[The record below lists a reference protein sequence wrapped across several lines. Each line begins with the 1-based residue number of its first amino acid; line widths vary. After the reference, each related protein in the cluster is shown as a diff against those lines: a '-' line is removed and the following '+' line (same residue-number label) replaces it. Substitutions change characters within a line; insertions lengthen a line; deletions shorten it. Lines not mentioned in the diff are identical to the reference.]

1 MKPLKLTMSAFGSY
15 AGTETLD
22 FTALGTNGL
31 YLITGE
37 TGAGKTTIFDAI
49 SFALFGEA
57 SANTRDK
64 PQMLRSDF
72 AKEKTKTCVELEFS
86 SNNKHY
92 KIKRT
97 IKEKGQDADLIL
109 PDGTLLSG
117 NSNIKP
123 KITDIVGLDRDQ
135 FAQIV
140 MIAQNDF
147 LRFLQSNTDERLKIL
162 RRIFDTEA
170 LKQFQEHLKEHVKQK
185 EAERTLILHNF
196 ARYNV
201 DVYKRTEQ
209 FNTWEQQIKTDKTE
223 LLSADNQ
230 LDAYSKQARELA
242 VTLVI
247 AEGLCKNF
255 NDLAKAQQDLQAH
268 NQKAQDITQTTL
280 HITRGEIAL
289 HKVKPLDDYAQ
300 KTAEEYADAI
310 TALSLAQTQ
319 KISANTELEQ
329 ATLAL
334 EALPPLE
341 SAQTAFNNLIKEWEI
356 TTQTQTRLTTLKTE
370 HTKITN
376 KQTKLHQTQN
386 DLIVLCAELQ
396 NLPSIDDYQ
405 AQYDQIITELT
416 TQQDKQTKLSTLQ
429 TDLTTITTKQTTLRT
444 QQTKFEKLND
454 AFLEVDEQYRLLEEM
469 FLCSQA
475 GILAGNLLVGTPC
488 PVCGSTTHP
497 SPAKLADA
505 TVTEVALKKAKNT
518 KEDTQTKRDVASLEC
533 NRLKSELETLI
544 IRFNADITPFIS
556 DSTVD
561 VALTLLPEIL
571 SATQST
577 VTELLEKKTF
587 TQTVLSE
594 LKTKTDNTTKRHNEL
609 KIAVESLKSEL
620 VPLLE
625 RFISD
630 LSEFIP
636 NITWETAEKELTDL
650 FTQTQTA
657 ATKLTTRKNDDE
669 KALGELSQSWV
680 YATEREANAKSAL
693 GSAQT
698 LLNERTTNEQ
708 KALKIHNTNQT
719 NYAVALHENGFAD
732 EAEYVASLVS
742 ESELA
747 KLKQLISDYEKNGA
761 RLAQDIARLEQETE
775 GKEQPDIGKLQAE
788 AKTVEVNSRQLRDRR
803 DAINSRLS
811 ETTTAL
817 VDLRRAASEFE
828 KNEKEYGAV
837 KQLSDV
843 ANGRD
848 GIMGKLDFETY
859 AQLAY
864 FERVLHAANQR
875 LRVMTQQ
882 RYSFLRKTQSDD
894 GRKKMGLDI
903 EVLDAY
909 TGKLRSAGSLS
920 GGESFMASLSLALG
934 LSDVVQQNAGGVCL
948 DAMFIDEG
956 FGSLDGEALELAIR
970 TLSDIA
976 GENRIIGIISHV
988 AELSERIDKQVYVKK
1003 TPTGS
1008 TITLKV

>member
-15 AGTETLD
+15 AGIETLD
-22 FTALGTNGL
+22 FMALGTNGL

-57 SANTRDK
+57 SSNTRDK

-72 AKEKTKTCVELEFS
+72 AKEKTKTCVELEFL

-109 PDGTLLSG
+109 PNGTLLSG

-123 KITDIVGLDRDQ
+123 QIQDIVGLDRDQ

-170 LKQFQEHLKEHVKQK
+170 LKQFQEYLKERVKQK
-185 EAERTLILHNF
+185 ETERALILHNF
-196 ARYNV
+196 ARYNI

-209 FNTWEQQIKTDKTE
+209 FSTWKQQIKTDKVE
-223 LLSADNQ
+223 LLSADTQ
-230 LDAYSKQARELA
+230 LDVYSKQARELA
-242 VTLVI
+242 AALVI

-255 NDLAKAQQDLQAH
+255 ADLAKAQQDLQVH
-268 NQKAQDITQTTL
+268 NQKAHEISQTTIC
-280 HITRGEIAL
+280 ITRGEIAL
-289 HKVKPLDDYAQ
+289 YKVKPLADYAQ
-300 KTAEEYADAI
+300 KSANDYTDAT

-319 KISANTELEQ
+319 KITAATELEQ
-329 ATLAL
+329 ATIAF
-334 EALPPLE
+334 EALQSLE
-341 SAQTAFNNLIKEWEI
+341 SAQTAFTNLLKEWEI
-356 TTQTQTRLTTLKTE
+356 TTQTQTRLTALKTE
-370 HTKITN
+370 HKKISH
-376 KQTKLHQTQN
+376 KQTQLYQTQN
-386 DLIVLCAELQ
+386 DLIALYAELQ
-396 NLPSIDDYQ
+396 NLPSMEDYQ
-405 AQYDQIITELT
+405 AQYDKITTDLA
-416 TQQDKQTKLSTLQ
+416 TQQDKQTKLSSLQ
-429 TDLTTITTKQTTLRT
+429 TDLTTITTKQTTLRA
-444 QQTKFEKLND
+444 QQTTFEQLND
-454 AFLEVDEQYRLLEEM
+454 AFLEADAKYRLLEET

-475 GILAGNLLVGTPC
+475 GILADSLLADTPC

-497 SPAKLADA
+497 SPAKLSDN
-505 TVTEVALKKAKNT
+505 TVTEAALKKAKT
-518 KEDTQTKRDVASLEC
+518 AKEDTQTKRENASIDC
-533 NRLKSELETLI
+533 NNLKGELKTLI
-544 IRFNADITPFIS
+544 TRFNADIAPFIAEPTI
-556 DSTVD
+556 DT
-561 VALTLLPEIL
+561 ALTLLPELL
-571 SATQST
+571 SATQSS
-577 VTELLEKKTF
+577 VTELSEQKIF
-587 TQTVLSE
+587 TQTALSL
-594 LKTKTDNTTKRHNEL
+594 LKTKTENTTKRHAEL
-609 KIAVESLKSEL
+609 NIATESLKSEL
-620 VPLLE
+620 NPLLE

-636 NITWETAEKELTDL
+636 NITWETAEKELTTL

-657 ATKLTTRKNDDE
+657 VAKLTTRKNDAE
-669 KALGELSQSWV
+669 KALAELSKNWIS
-680 YATEREANAKSAL
+680 ATERKANAKSAL
-693 GSAQT
+693 ESAQT
-698 LLNERTTNEQ
+698 LVNERTTNKQ
-708 KALKIHNTNQT
+708 KALKNHNNTQT
-719 NYAVALHENGFAD
+719 NYTVALHENGFTD
-732 EAEYVASLVS
+732 EAEYCASLVS
-742 ESELA
+742 EGELG
-747 KLKQLISDYEKNGA
+747 KLKQLIADYEKNGA
-761 RLAQDIARLEQETE
+761 RLAQDIARLEHETE
-775 GKEQPDIGKLQAE
+775 GKAQPDLERLQAK
-788 AKTVEVNSRQLRDRR
+788 ARTVEVNSMQLRVSR
-803 DAINSRLS
+803 DAINSRLN
-811 ETTTAL
+811 ETANAL
-817 VDLRRAASEFE
+817 VDLRRAALEFE
-828 KNEKEYGAV
+828 KNEQEYGAV
-837 KQLSDV
+837 KQLSDA

-848 GIMGKLDFETY
+848 GILGRLDFETY

-864 FERVLHAANQR
+864 FERVLQAANQR
-875 LRVMTQQ
+875 LKVMTQQ
-882 RYSFLRKTQSDD
+882 RYSFLRKTQSED

-976 GENRIIGIISHV
+976 GGNRIIGIISHV